1 MLPVAC
7 IGVAG
12 DGLGPAFFACGG
24 WTGIG
29 VAGEGLACG
38 FDFVPGVEGAG
49 VGGVTAGAAFTGPA
63 AGEGALLCD
72 FVLRGWLREPEGV
85 LLPGVPYA

>member
-1 MLPVAC
+1 MAC

-12 DGLGPAFFACGG
+12 DGLAIPRFPCVG

-38 FDFVPGVEGAG
+38 FGFVIVD
-49 VGGVTAGAAFTGPA
+49 AGAAPDFA
-63 AGEGALLCD
+63 AGVDRLVVGAAFIGPVAGVMTLLCD
-72 FVLRGWLREPEGV
+72 GLLLRNG
-85 LLPGVPYA
+85 